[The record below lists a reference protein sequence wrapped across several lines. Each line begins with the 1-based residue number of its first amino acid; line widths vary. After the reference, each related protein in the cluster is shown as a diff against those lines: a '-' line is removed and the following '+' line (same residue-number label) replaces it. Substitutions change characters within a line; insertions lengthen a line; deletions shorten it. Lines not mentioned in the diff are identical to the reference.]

1 VVIGAAHALALRVAR
16 LRDRPRFWTAA
27 CLVALGLAVALATS
41 VGAASIPLV
50 ELPRALA
57 SADHPAHR
65 ILWTIR
71 VPRIVAGA
79 LVGAA
84 LAVAG
89 TLMQAVVRNPLADP
103 GLLGV
108 TAGAGLGGLLAIVLA
123 PAAPWLVPVAALGG
137 GLAAVA
143 GLLAVAQGVRRVRG
157 ALALVLTGVAIQAIL
172 FALIAL
178 VTFTFA
184 DRAPAFVAFSVGSLN
199 GAGWSAVRLAAL
211 PLAIGVVATLV
222 CCRSLDLLLLDDDS
236 ADGVGL
242 GVARARLVAA
252 GLAALLAA
260 GSASVAGLTGFVGLV
275 VPNWART
282 LVGPAHA
289 VVLPVALVGGA
300 TLLVL
305 ADTAARVVAAPLEL
319 PVGALLALVGGPHFL
334 VTLWRRV
341 A

>member
-1 VVIGAAHALALRVAR
+1 LIRVVRTLALLVDR
-16 LRDRPRFWTAA
+16 LRGRPRFWIVGSLAA
-27 CLVALGLAVALATS
+27 LVLAIALATS
-41 VGAASIPLV
+41 VGAAAIPLA
-50 ELPRALA
+50 ELLAALT

-71 VPRIVAGA
+71 LPRIVAGA

-84 LAVAG
+84 LATAG

-123 PAAPWLVPVAALGG
+123 PATPWLIPAAALAG
-137 GLAAVA
+137 GLTAVSV
-143 GLLAVAQGVRRVRG
+143 LLAIAQGVRRVSG

-199 GAGWSAVRLAAL
+199 GAGWNAVKLAVI
-211 PLAIGVVATLV
+211 PVAIGLVATILIR
-222 CCRSLDLLLLDDDS
+222 RSLDLLLLDDDS
-236 ADGVGL
+236 AGGVGL

-252 GLAALLAA
+252 ALAALLAA
-260 GSASVAGLTGFVGLV
+260 ASASVAGLTGFVGLV

-282 LVGPAHA
+282 VVGPAHG
-289 VVLPVALVGGA
+289 VVLPVALLGGA
-300 TLLVL
+300 TLLVV
-305 ADTAARVVAAPLEL
+305 ADTAARAIAVPLEL
-319 PVGALLALVGGPHFL
+319 PVGALLALVGGPYFL

>member
-1 VVIGAAHALALRVAR
+1 MSRLPHTLALVLDR
-16 LRDRPRFWTAA
+16 LRGRPRFWIAGCA
-27 CLVALGLAVALATS
+27 IALALAVALATG
-41 VGAASIPLV
+41 VGAAAIPLA
-50 ELPRALA
+50 ELPDALA
-57 SADHPAHR
+57 RPDHPAHR

-71 VPRIVAGA
+71 LPRIVAGA

-84 LAVAG
+84 LAAAG

-123 PAAPWLVPVAALGG
+123 PERPWLVPVAALGG
-137 GLAAVA
+137 GLAAV
-143 GLLAVAQGVRRVRG
+143 GVLLAIAQSVRRVSG

-199 GAGWSAVRLAAL
+199 GAGWNAVGLAVV
-211 PLAIGVVATLV
+211 PLVLGVGATAAF
-222 CCRSLDLLLLDDDS
+222 CRGLDLLLLDDDS

-242 GVARARLVAA
+242 GVARARIVAA

-282 LVGPAHA
+282 VVGPAHA
-289 VVLPVALVGGA
+289 VVLPVALLGGA

-305 ADTAARVVAAPLEL
+305 ADTAARAVAVPLEL
-319 PVGALLALVGGPHFL
+319 PVGALLALVGGPYFL

>member
-1 VVIGAAHALALRVAR
+1 LIQAARTLGLLLDR
-16 LRDRPRFWTAA
+16 LRGRSGFWIGGCVAA
-27 CLVALGLAVALATS
+27 LVAAIALATS
-41 VGAASIPLV
+41 VGAAAIPLA
-50 ELPRALA
+50 ELPEALA
-57 SADHPAHR
+57 NPDHPAHR

-71 VPRIVAGA
+71 LPRIVAGA

-84 LAVAG
+84 LSTAG

-123 PAAPWLVPVAALGG
+123 PALPWLVPAAALAG
-137 GLAAVA
+137 
-143 GLLAVAQGVRRVRG
+143 GLLAVTVLLAIAQGVRRVGG

-184 DRAPAFVAFSVGSLN
+184 DRAPAFAAFSVGSLN
-199 GAGWSAVRLAAL
+199 GAGWNAVWLAL
-211 PLAIGVVATLV
+211 GPVTVGVAATVL

-242 GVARARLVAA
+242 GVARTRLIAA
-252 GLAALLAA
+252 ALAALLAA
-260 GSASVAGLTGFVGLV
+260 ASASVAGLTGFVGLV

-282 LVGPAHA
+282 VVGPAHA
-289 VVLPVALVGGA
+289 VVLPVALIGGA
-300 TLLVL
+300 ALLVL
-305 ADTAARVVAAPLEL
+305 ADTAARTVAVPLEL
-319 PVGALLALVGGPHFL
+319 PVGALLALVGGPYFL
-334 VTLWRRV
+334 VTLWRKV

>member
-1 VVIGAAHALALRVAR
+1 MIRVVRTLALLFDR
-16 LRDRPRFWTAA
+16 LRGRPRFWIAA
-27 CLVALGLAVALATS
+27 SFLALLLSIAVATS
-41 VGAASIPLV
+41 IGAAAIPLA
-50 ELPRALA
+50 ELPEALTNPE
-57 SADHPAHR
+57 HPAHR

-71 VPRIVAGA
+71 LPRIVAGA

-84 LAVAG
+84 LATAG

-123 PAAPWLVPVAALGG
+123 PELPWLIPVAALAG
-137 GLAAVA
+137 GLAAV
-143 GLLAVAQGVRRVRG
+143 GVLLAIAQGVRRVSG

-178 VTFTFA
+178 VTFTYA

-199 GAGWSAVRLAAL
+199 GAGWNAVRLAFV
-211 PLAIGVVATLV
+211 PLAIGVVATV
-222 CCRSLDLLLLDDDS
+222 FFRRSLDLLLLDDDS

-252 GLAALLAA
+252 ALAALLAA
-260 GSASVAGLTGFVGLV
+260 ASASVAGLTGFVGLV

-282 LVGPAHA
+282 VVGPAHA
-289 VVLPVALVGGA
+289 VVLPVALLGGA
-300 TLLVL
+300 TLLVV
-305 ADTAARVVAAPLEL
+305 ADTAARAVAVPLEL
-319 PVGALLALVGGPHFL
+319 PVGALLALVGGPYFL